1 MPERIRQDEFH
12 LLFRHTT
19 RLGASGNLIRTLPL
33 SLRYLFLSREQSR
46 GQTRARQ
53 RERESRDRREEGR
66 VVDEM
71 TTSPRRNKRI
81 DDVSLRISLF
91 RLQTRSTYRNVRSY
105 NRQT

>member
-66 VVDEM
+66 VVDERVLGETRGS
-71 TTSPRRNKRI
+71 TT
-81 DDVSLRISLF
+81 F
-91 RLQTRSTYRNVRSY
+91 RCAFPFFDFKLAAHIAT
-105 NRQT
+105 